1 MSAPKLLF
9 YLTIVTVT
17 VLSAQVDSSPQETYL
32 SKSNND
38 NSHNLVVGY
47 RLPGDKLVL
56 SQNVIKNSSWMR
68 VVVVEQTFSLSEFD
82 RITLLQALDQKTNGN
97 GAYASILG
105 GGPGS
110 NNVTMRFKSQRGHGI
125 NFVVELYSRP

>member
-17 VLSAQVDSSPQETYL
+17 VLSAQVDSSSQETYWG
-32 SKSNND
+32 KSNTD

-56 SQNVIKNSSWMR
+56 RQSVIKNSSWMR
-68 VVVVEQTFSLSEFD
+68 VVVIEKSFSISEFD

-97 GAYASILG
+97 GAYASILE
-105 GGPGS
+105 GGPGH

-125 NFVVELYSRP
+125 NFIVELYSRP

>member
-17 VLSAQVDSSPQETYL
+17 VLSVQVDSSSQETYL
-32 SKSNND
+32 GKSNKD

-47 RLPGDKLVL
+47 RLPGDRLVL
-56 SQNVIKNSSWMR
+56 SQSVIKNSSWMR
-68 VVVVEQTFSLSEFD
+68 VVVVEKTFNISDFD

-97 GAYASILG
+97 GAYASILS

-125 NFVVELYSRP
+125 NFIVELYSRS

>member
-17 VLSAQVDSSPQETYL
+17 VLSAQVDPSSQETY
-32 SKSNND
+32 SGKSNKD

-56 SQNVIKNSSWMR
+56 RQNVIKNSSWMR
-68 VVVVEQTFSLSEFD
+68 VVVVEKSFSILEFE
-82 RITLLQALDQKTNGN
+82 RITLLRALDQKTNGN
-97 GAYASILG
+97 GAYASILE
-105 GGPGS
+105 GGPGH
-110 NNVTMRFKSQRGHGI
+110 NNVTIRFKSQRGHGI
-125 NFVVELYSRP
+125 DFTVELYSRP